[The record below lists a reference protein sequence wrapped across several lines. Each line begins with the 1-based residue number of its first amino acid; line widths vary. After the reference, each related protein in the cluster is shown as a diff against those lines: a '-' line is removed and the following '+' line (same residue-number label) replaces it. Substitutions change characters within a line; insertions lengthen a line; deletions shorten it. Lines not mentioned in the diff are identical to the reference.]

1 MTTAE
6 QNICSNDDGD
16 NDGMMR
22 SMKNVIAWGENFF
35 MMMLMAGA

>member
-16 NDGMMR
+16 DDGMMHP
-22 SMKNVIAWGENFF
+22 MKNVMLWGENFF
-35 MMMLMAGA
+35 LLH